1 MGRRIPRDLRPF
13 LEEFERR
20 ELLSAITDVMAEDS
34 LTAARGSKL
43 TEATKSS
50 ASASVP
56 MNQGP
61 LALNLAITP
70 TGIPTKREQHRE
82 RFTAQYVGTY
92 TIGGGRTST
101 EANQTFITG
110 VGTANTMLHSDIQL
124 LIIKPQDPATPIG
137 GVSTIFDRNLNSN
150 TALGFDLTAPSTDVD
165 HAGRPNYFPDV
176 SIDANISSGTYV
188 EAYSSGTMSIRYIP
202 SGRHTAGVLSQ
213 GTAIVTIH
221 AQIYTANTSFILR
234 NSNIDP

>member
-1 MGRRIPRDLRPF
+1 MGRRKQRDLRPF
-13 LEEFERR
+13 LEECERR
-20 ELLSAITDVMAEDS
+20 ELLSAITDVMAANS
-34 LTAARGSKL
+34 LAAGHGSKSAAAR
-43 TEATKSS
+43 S
-50 ASASVP
+50 ASLPS
-56 MNQGP
+56 NQGP
-61 LALNLAITP
+61 LALNLALTP
-70 TGIPTKREQHRE
+70 TGSPTKREQRRE

-92 TIGGGRTST
+92 TVGAGRTST
-101 EANQTFITG
+101 EAAQTFITG

-124 LIIKPQDPATPIG
+124 LIITPKDPTTPIG

-150 TALGFDLTAPSTDVD
+150 TALGFDLTTPSQYVD
-165 HAGRPNYFPDV
+165 KAGHPNYFPDV
-176 SIDANISSGTYV
+176 SIDPNISGGTYV

-202 SGRHTAGVLSQ
+202 SGKHTPGVLSQ